1 MAPQAAIGESPEY
14 KALATR
20 HPYLSKSIRL
30 RKELEK
36 LRTEMRSAED
46 RSTRLEIRSHMN
58 NLAVELKRQDILK
71 RLYGESKH
79 ENNYRKRFVIVKLRE
94 RLASVLQRTHLA
106 YLRFQE
112 KLKERSQAA
121 RLSRVSRLPPS
132 LFDLRSLD
140 TADRASALREWIEKR
155 SIRTRRKESHPSF
168 QRRSTR
174 EYE

>member
-20 HPYLSKSIRL
+20 HPHLSKSIRL

-36 LRTEMRSAED
+36 LQTEMRSAKD

-58 NLAVELKRQDILK
+58 NLAMELKRQDILK

-79 ENNYRKRFVIVKLRE
+79 ENNYRRRFVIVELSQ
-94 RLASVLQRTHLA
+94 RLASALQRARLA
-106 YLRFQE
+106 YLQLQE
-112 KLKERSQAA
+112 KLKERSRAA
-121 RLSRVSRLPPS
+121 RLSRVSKLPPS

-155 SIRTRRKESHPSF
+155 SIRTRRKESH
-168 QRRSTR
+168 RSISASAKK
-174 EYE
+174 EV